1 MYLYSFRNIVVD
13 KVPRY
18 AAVFLCLTSAFFK
31 ECRLV
36 LVRKVRVSEIRLK
49 VDARIQRPVGS
60 LQFVDFVIRDHLD
73 RFGQQHPFRK
83 DALDVRRVFFGNV
96 RAEGAQRVGDHA
108 QVLRI
113 HEMVD
118 GNAPGR
124 KPGAIWFLVQRLF
137 RLLYL
142 RLQFP
147 CKTVPQR
154 RWFMNR
160 WG

>member
-1 MYLYSFRNIVVD
+1 
-13 KVPRY
+13 
-18 AAVFLCLTSAFFK
+18 
-31 ECRLV
+31 
-36 LVRKVRVSEIRLK
+36 
-49 VDARIQRPVGS
+49 
-60 LQFVDFVIRDHLD
+60 
-73 RFGQQHPFRK
+73 
-83 DALDVRRVFFGNV
+83 LDVCGVFFGNV
-96 RAEGAQRVGDHA
+96 HAEGAQRIGDHA

-118 GNAPGR
+118 GNAPVR

-147 CKTVPQR
+147 CKTVPQC